1 MLQARTERSGPFP
14 AHAARPRAR
23 PTMMDLFMKITFC
36 AMSLVL
42 LATGAGIANAA
53 TTRDIMANI
62 RDPKG
67 RLVVV
72 AHRGCHEPAPR
83 HGFGPAPE
91 NSVLALEHCV
101 AIGVDM
107 METDVRET
115 KDGYLVMVHDDS
127 VDRTTTG
134 TGKVADLTLAQIK
147 ALRLRQNEGG
157 RDAPA
162 TASGVTDAEVPT
174 LDEMLALAKG
184 RITLNLDVKDAIYP
198 QVIAAVR
205 AAGAQER
212 VTLKI
217 RVGIGSPPLAAMA
230 PYDQV
235 PFLVI
240 PLDGDDSGARI
251 PDIITAQM
259 AGAIKPVGI
268 ELPYRLPEAA
278 LPAIA
283 ARARALGVR
292 LWVNMLDGNF
302 VLGAGSDRDALRLP
316 DAVWGK
322 LIREGASMLLTDEPE
337 AMLAMRQ
344 TPRQ

>member
-1 MLQARTERSGPFP
+1 
-14 AHAARPRAR
+14 
-23 PTMMDLFMKITFC
+23 MKVLPC
-36 AMSLVL
+36 AVGGLL
-42 LATGAGIANAA
+42 LATGTANAA
-53 TTRDIMANI
+53 STDGIMANI
-62 RDPKG
+62 RNPQG
-67 RLVVV
+67 RLVVI

-83 HGFGPAPE
+83 HGFGAAPE
-91 NSVLALEHCV
+91 NGVSALEHCV

-115 KDGYLVMVHDDS
+115 KDGYLVMVHDET

-157 RDAPA
+157 RDAPV
-162 TASGVTDAEVPT
+162 TAEQVLT
-174 LDEMLALAKG
+174 LDEILALAKG

-205 AAGAQER
+205 AAGAQDR
-212 VTLKI
+212 VTLKTRI
-217 RVGIGSPPLAAMA
+217 GIGSPPIAAMA

-240 PLDGDDSGARI
+240 PMEGDDSGATI
-251 PDIITAQM
+251 PDIIAAQM
-259 AGAIKPVGI
+259 AGRTKPVGI
-268 ELPYRLPEAA
+268 ELPYHLPEAA

-292 LWVNMLDGNF
+292 LWVNMLDGSF
-302 VLGAGSDRDALRLP
+302 VLGAGSDKDALRMP

-322 LIREGASMLLTDEPE
+322 LVREGASMLLTDEPE
-337 AMLAMRQ
+337 AMVAMRD
-344 TPRQ
+344 TART

>member
-1 MLQARTERSGPFP
+1 MVRAI
-14 AHAARPRAR
+14 PRAR
-23 PTMMDLFMKITFC
+23 CAAACHFSLMDLFMKITSC
-36 AMSLVL
+36 AAGLLL
-42 LATGAGIANAA
+42 LATGTEPGIADAA
-53 TTRDIMANI
+53 RARDIMANI

-101 AIGVDM
+101 ALGVDM
-107 METDVRET
+107 METDIRET

-134 TGKVADLTLAQIK
+134 TGKVAELTLAQIK

-157 RDAPA
+157 REAP
-162 TASGVTDAEVPT
+162 VTEAQVPT

-212 VTLKI
+212 VTLKT
-217 RVGIGSPPLAAMA
+217 RVGIGSPPIAAMS

-240 PLDGDDSGARI
+240 PLDGDDGGACI

-259 AGAIKPVGI
+259 AGATKPVGI
-268 ELPYRLPEAA
+268 ELPYHLPEAA

-283 ARARALGVR
+283 VRARTLGVR

-302 VLGAGSDRDALRLP
+302 VVGAGSDKDALRLP

-322 LIREGASMLLTDEPE
+322 LVREGASMLLTDEPE

-344 TPRQ
+344 TPRK

>member
-1 MLQARTERSGPFP
+1 
-14 AHAARPRAR
+14 
-23 PTMMDLFMKITFC
+23 MKITSF
-36 AMSLVL
+36 AVSLVL
-42 LATGAGIANAA
+42 LATGGANAA

-101 AIGVDM
+101 AMGVDM

-115 KDGYLVMVHDDS
+115 NDGYLVMIHDDS

-157 RDAPA
+157 RDAA
-162 TASGVTDAEVPT
+162 VTDSGVTEAQVPT

-212 VTLKI
+212 VTLKT

-278 LPAIA
+278 LPVIA
-283 ARARALGVR
+283 ARARTLGVR

>member
-1 MLQARTERSGPFP
+1 ML
-14 AHAARPRAR
+14 
-23 PTMMDLFMKITFC
+23 MKVLPC
-36 AMSLVL
+36 AVGGLL
-42 LATGAGIANAA
+42 LATGTASA
-53 TTRDIMANI
+53 TTTDGIMANI
-62 RDPKG
+62 RNPQG
-67 RLVVV
+67 RLVVI

-83 HGFGPAPE
+83 HGFGAAPE
-91 NSVLALEHCV
+91 NGVSALEHCV

-115 KDGYLVMVHDDS
+115 KDGYLVMVHDET

-157 RDAPA
+157 RDAPV
-162 TASGVTDAEVPT
+162 TAEPVLT
-174 LDEMLALAKG
+174 LDEILALAKG

-205 AAGAQER
+205 AAGAQDR
-212 VTLKI
+212 VTLKT
-217 RVGIGSPPLAAMA
+217 RVGIGSPPIAAMA

-240 PLDGDDSGARI
+240 PMEGDDSGATI
-251 PDIITAQM
+251 PDIIAAQM
-259 AGAIKPVGI
+259 AGRTKPVGI
-268 ELPYRLPEAA
+268 ELPYHLPEAA

-292 LWVNMLDGNF
+292 LWVNMLDGSF
-302 VLGAGSDRDALRLP
+302 VLGAGSDKDALRLP

-322 LIREGASMLLTDEPE
+322 LVREGASMLLTDEPE
-337 AMLAMRQ
+337 AMVTMRDMA
-344 TPRQ
+344 RK

>member
-1 MLQARTERSGPFP
+1 
-14 AHAARPRAR
+14 
-23 PTMMDLFMKITFC
+23 MDLLMKVLPC
-36 AMSLVL
+36 AVGGLL
-42 LATGAGIANAA
+42 LATGTANA
-53 TTRDIMANI
+53 TTTDGIMANI
-62 RDPKG
+62 RNPQG
-67 RLVVV
+67 RLVVI

-83 HGFGPAPE
+83 HGFGAAPE
-91 NSVLALEHCV
+91 NGVSALEHCV

-115 KDGYLVMVHDDS
+115 KDGYLVMVHDDT

-157 RDAPA
+157 RDAPV
-162 TASGVTDAEVPT
+162 TAEQVLT
-174 LDEMLALAKG
+174 LDEILALAKG

-205 AAGAQER
+205 AAGAQDR
-212 VTLKI
+212 VTLKT
-217 RVGIGSPPLAAMA
+217 RVGIGSPPIASMA

-240 PLDGDDSGARI
+240 PMEGDDSGATI
-251 PDIITAQM
+251 PDIIAAQM
-259 AGAIKPVGI
+259 AGRTKPVGI
-268 ELPYRLPEAA
+268 ELPYHLPEAA

-283 ARARALGVR
+283 ARARTLGVR
-292 LWVNMLDGNF
+292 LWVNMLDGSF
-302 VLGAGSDRDALRLP
+302 VLGAGSDKDALRLP

-322 LIREGASMLLTDEPE
+322 LVREGASMLLTDEPE
-337 AMLAMRQ
+337 AMVAMRD
-344 TPRQ
+344 TART

>member
-1 MLQARTERSGPFP
+1 
-14 AHAARPRAR
+14 
-23 PTMMDLFMKITFC
+23 MKVLPC
-36 AMSLVL
+36 AVGGLL
-42 LATGAGIANAA
+42 LATGTANAA
-53 TTRDIMANI
+53 TTDAIMANI
-62 RDPKG
+62 RNPQG
-67 RLVVV
+67 RLVVI

-115 KDGYLVMVHDDS
+115 KDGYLVMVHDET

-157 RDAPA
+157 RDAPV
-162 TASGVTDAEVPT
+162 TAEQVLT

-205 AAGAQER
+205 AAGAQDR
-212 VTLKI
+212 VTLKT
-217 RVGIGSPPLAAMA
+217 RVGIGSLPIAAMA
-230 PYDQV
+230 PYDEV

-240 PLDGDDSGARI
+240 PMEGDDSGKTI
-251 PDIITAQM
+251 PDIIAAQM
-259 AGAIKPVGI
+259 AGRTKPVGI
-268 ELPYRLPEAA
+268 ELPYHLPEAA
-278 LPAIA
+278 LPAIS
-283 ARARALGVR
+283 ARARKLGVR
-292 LWVNMLDGNF
+292 LWVNMIDGSF
-302 VLGAGSDRDALRLP
+302 VLGAGSDKDALRMP

-322 LIREGASMLLTDEPE
+322 LVREGASMLLTDEPE
-337 AMLAMRQ
+337 SMLAMRDRS
-344 TPRQ
+344 TK

>member
-1 MLQARTERSGPFP
+1 
-14 AHAARPRAR
+14 
-23 PTMMDLFMKITFC
+23 MKVLPC
-36 AMSLVL
+36 AVGGLL
-42 LATGAGIANAA
+42 LATGTANAA
-53 TTRDIMANI
+53 TTDGIMANI
-62 RDPKG
+62 RNPQG
-67 RLVVV
+67 RLVVI

-83 HGFGPAPE
+83 HGFGAAPE
-91 NSVLALEHCV
+91 NGVSALEHCV

-115 KDGYLVMVHDDS
+115 KDGYLVMVHDDT

-157 RDAPA
+157 RDAPV
-162 TASGVTDAEVPT
+162 TAEQVLT
-174 LDEMLALAKG
+174 LDEILALAKG

-205 AAGAQER
+205 AAGAQDR
-212 VTLKI
+212 VTLKTRI
-217 RVGIGSPPLAAMA
+217 GIGSPPIAAMA

-240 PLDGDDSGARI
+240 PMEGDDSGATI
-251 PDIITAQM
+251 PDIIAAQM
-259 AGAIKPVGI
+259 AGRTKPVGI
-268 ELPYRLPEAA
+268 ELPYHLPEAA

-283 ARARALGVR
+283 ARARTLGVR
-292 LWVNMLDGNF
+292 LWVNMLDGSF
-302 VLGAGSDRDALRLP
+302 VLGAGSDKDALRLP

-322 LIREGASMLLTDEPE
+322 LVREGASMLLTDEPE
-337 AMLAMRQ
+337 AMVAMRD
-344 TPRQ
+344 TART